1 MRSSGEGDEGF
12 KAIPIS
18 ARQLEALI
26 RLSEASARAR
36 LSDKVSKADARRAID
51 LVHFCLSQIG
61 VDPETGKLDI
71 NRLTTG
77 ITASQRSSISV
88 VKEIIH
94 ELEQQIGKQI
104 PVDDILMKAKEKGLD
119 QEKVEE
125 VLDKLKKSGDI
136 FNPQANL
143 ITRI

>member
-1 MRSSGEGDEGF
+1 
-12 KAIPIS
+12 
-18 ARQLEALI
+18 
-26 RLSEASARAR
+26 
-36 LSDKVSKADARRAID
+36 
-51 LVHFCLSQIG
+51 VHFCLSQIG

-71 NRLTTG
+71 DRLTTG

-136 FNPQANL
+136 FNPQANF